1 MAVRETAYTRIES
14 GAWRGPG
21 VKVWRMAGPGV
32 KVWRAWIRVVYTSIG
47 DTAYGFKRGYPRRT
61 REACNMKA

>member
-47 DTAYGFKRGYPRRT
+47 DTAYEGTRAVRERRVI
-61 REACNMKA
+61 